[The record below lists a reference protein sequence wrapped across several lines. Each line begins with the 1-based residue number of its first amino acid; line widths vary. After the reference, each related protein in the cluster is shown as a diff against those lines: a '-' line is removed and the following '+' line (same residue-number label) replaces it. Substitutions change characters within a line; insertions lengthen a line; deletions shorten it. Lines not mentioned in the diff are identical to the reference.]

1 MNPSILG
8 KDKAVEVFTEV
19 LHHVVTLRFAMDEEV
34 KTDAL
39 LEADDTLDLL
49 LEEVLIL
56 LLRDLTLGEL
66 GTSRPDFLGLL
77 KR

>member
-1 MNPSILG
+1 
-8 KDKAVEVFTEV
+8 
-19 LHHVVTLRFAMDEEV
+19 MDEEV

-56 LLRDLTLGEL
+56 LLRDLALGEL

>member
-1 MNPSILG
+1 
-8 KDKAVEVFTEV
+8 
-19 LHHVVTLRFAMDEEV
+19 MDEEV

-66 GTSRPDFLGLL
+66 GTSSPDFLGLL
-77 KR
+77 ER